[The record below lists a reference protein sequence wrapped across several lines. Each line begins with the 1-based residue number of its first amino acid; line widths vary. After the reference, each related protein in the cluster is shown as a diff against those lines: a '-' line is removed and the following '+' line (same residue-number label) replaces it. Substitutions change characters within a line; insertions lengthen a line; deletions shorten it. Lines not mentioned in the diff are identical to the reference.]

1 MEQTESTK
9 IITVSEV
16 DPILQAITAS
26 KGELDHFIL
35 EPLNDLLES
44 KGPLFPYTPNVE
56 EALWHPVVVLH
67 SSGSTGL
74 PRPVVM
80 RHGSFTIMDNDR
92 KFPKVEGRK
101 SHDITIWDFDGTP
114 GRIYEPFPPFHSAG
128 FQTKVMVPLYT
139 NAIPVFGPSLR
150 PPSGALS
157 AEIIRTLKVRG
168 CLLPPSV
175 AEQLLHETDGRKC
188 FQQLDIF
195 CFAGGPLSPVTGDT
209 ISQLTMISQFYGST
223 ELSQVRQL
231 VPRPAYWSY
240 MEFHPLAKLEFEPF
254 DDESFELVVRADED
268 TKEHL
273 ALNYTYPE
281 ASIWHTKDLFKPH
294 PTEKGLW
301 RFHGRKDDVLVL
313 SNGEKLNPVLME
325 SQLQSLPDVS
335 GALITGT
342 GHFQPALILELRK
355 SVSIVEEEAEL
366 DESLWAAIESAN
378 AVMPAHGR
386 VVRSLVLI
394 ASAEKP
400 FIRAGK
406 GTVVRKLTE
415 DLYSQEIRDL
425 YARQSQSKPLKKV
438 AALSATAFTLDAVK
452 SLVRS
457 IIPTGPH
464 TDSIKDNDDL
474 YIFGMDSLKTV
485 EALVALRS
493 ALLAHRNLSQ
503 LSWLTSETFYRN
515 PTITQLSQLIL
526 SFLNDGVVP
535 EKPDRVAKMSK
546 LFEQYSRFLPFSSSP
561 PSIREEDRNLSVAVT
576 GTTGILGSHLLEC
589 LSEHPRISK
598 IFCLNRSSKTQHG
611 SLETQN
617 SKSDAMLHDGKKL
630 RFLTVD
636 LVQDKFGLADADWS
650 EVTKECDFILHVAW
664 KVDFNQSLSSFIE
677 NIESLLP
684 LVAWS
689 SSSPRRPRIVFL
701 SSISS
706 VGPWNSTYCGDK
718 AIPEA
723 SIQDLG
729 ASLAIGYSE
738 SKQIAERLLEK
749 AASRSKIPI
758 SIIRSGQIGGSSTS
772 ASAPWT
778 QRDIIPAIL
787 KTSKALGL
795 LPSDLPPVDWIPV
808 DVMASIVLE
817 ISLNDARDKTNT
829 TKYYNVINP
838 QPVPWEQ
845 FVPQIKRYYSPE
857 TEVVTLLQWVE
868 KLLTFNVSDL
878 DEWEAKPALKL
889 YDFLSIIACSGPTSR
904 WQTSA
909 SLRAS
914 KTLAALPPVDSRL
927 MGKWLDQ
934 ILVD

>member
-1 MEQTESTK
+1 MEQTESSK

-16 DPILQAITAS
+16 APILQAITAS
-26 KGELDHFIL
+26 TGELETLIL

-44 KGPLFPYTPNVE
+44 KGPPFLYNPNIE
-56 EALWHPVVVLH
+56 EALWYPVVVLH

-74 PRPVVM
+74 PKPIVM

-128 FQTKVMVPLYT
+128 FQTKVMAPLYT
-139 NAIPVFGPSLR
+139 NAIPVFGPALR

-157 AEIIRTLKVRG
+157 AEIIKTTKIRG

-175 AEQLLHETDGRKC
+175 AEQLLHEPDGREC

-195 CFAGGPLSPVTGDT
+195 CFAGGPLSPATGDA

-240 MEFHPLAKLEFEPF
+240 MEFHPLAKLEFQPF
-254 DDESFELVVRADED
+254 DNESFELVVQAGED

-342 GHFQPALILELRK
+342 GHLQPALILELRK
-355 SVSIVEEEAEL
+355 SVTVVNEAEVT
-366 DESLWAAIESAN
+366 ESLWAAIESAN

-394 ASAEKP
+394 APVEKP
-400 FIRAGK
+400 FVRAGK

-425 YARQSQSKPLKKV
+425 YARQIQSVPSKKV

-464 TDSIKDNDDL
+464 TDEIKDNDDL

-503 LSWLTSETFYRN
+503 LTWLTSETFYRN
-515 PTITQLSQLIL
+515 PTIAQLSQLVL
-526 SFLNDGVVP
+526 SFLNEGTIP
-535 EKPDRVAKMSK
+535 EKPNRVAKMSK
-546 LFEQYSRFLPFSSSP
+546 LFEQYYRFLPFSSSP
-561 PSIREEDRNLSVAVT
+561 LSIREENQNLSVAIT
-576 GTTGILGSHLLEC
+576 GTTGILGSYLLER
-589 LSEHPRISK
+589 LLEHPRISR
-598 IFCLNRSSKTQHG
+598 IFCLNRSSKAQDV
-611 SLETQN
+611 SLEKQN
-617 SKSDAMLHDGKKL
+617 GKSDAMPQGKKI

-636 LVQDKFGLADADWS
+636 LVQNELGLADDDWS
-650 EVTKECDFILHVAW
+650 EVTKECDLILHVAW
-664 KVDFNQSLSSFIE
+664 KVDFNQSLPSFTE

-718 AIPEA
+718 EIPEA
-723 SIQDLG
+723 PIDDLG
-729 ASLAIGYSE
+729 ASLAIGYGE

-758 SIIRSGQIGGSSTS
+758 SVIRSGQIGGSSTS

-778 QRDIIPAIL
+778 QRDIVPAIL

-808 DVMASIVLE
+808 DVVASIVLE
-817 ISLNDARDKTNT
+817 ISLNDAKDKSHT
-829 TKYYNVINP
+829 TKYYNLINP
-838 QPVPWEQ
+838 RPVPWEQ
-845 FVPQIKRYYSPE
+845 FVPQIKRFYSPE
-857 TEVVTLLQWVE
+857 TEVVTLLQWIE
-868 KLLTFNVSDL
+868 KLLTFNASDL

-889 YDFLSIIACSGPTSR
+889 YEFLSIIACSGPTSR

-914 KTLAALPPVDSRL
+914 KTLAALPPVDSPL
-927 MGKWLDQ
+927 MEKWLDQ
-934 ILVD
+934 MLVD